1 LNLKANDI
9 RNIAIIAHV
18 DHGKTTLV
26 DYMLKQTH
34 AFRDNQHVDKRVM
47 DSNALEK
54 ERGITILA
62 KNLSVKYKNLK
73 INIIDTPGHADFGGE
88 VERTLKMVDGVL
100 LLVDAAEGPLP
111 QTKFVLK
118 KSLDLGIKPIVVI
131 NKIDRKD
138 ARPDE
143 VLNEVFDLFVSLGAN
158 EEQLDFPYVY
168 AVAKQGFAK
177 LNLEDENVSLEP
189 LFDMIV
195 RYVPAPEANL
205 DEPFQMLVSAIDY
218 NDYLGRI
225 GIGRI
230 TNGSVKE
237 GDNVVMIDKNGDK
250 HNSKISKLYAFE
262 NIKRVEVEE
271 MGAGDICAFAGLEDI
286 DIGDTLASPQKPE
299 ALKGVQIDEPRITMN
314 FMVNNS
320 PFAGTEGKYV
330 TTRNISERLSRELK
344 SNVSLRVEMTDS
356 PDIFKVSGRG
366 ELHLSIL
373 IENMR
378 REGYEIQLSKPQVI
392 FKKVLDVL
400 CEPIEHVIIDVPE
413 EHVGIVIEKLGKRKA
428 EMKNM
433 ITFDANTRLEFFIP
447 SRGLIGY
454 RAEFITDTK
463 GTGIM
468 HNNFNGYEPY
478 KGDIPQRQRGA
489 LFAMEGGVSSAYS
502 MYKLQERVVFFIEP
516 GTKVYEGMVV
526 GENTRT
532 NDMGVNVTKTKQL
545 TNMRSS
551 GADEAIRL
559 EPPKLLTL
567 EQAIEWIT
575 EDEYVEVTP
584 QSIRMRKRYL
594 TEMDRKNAR
603 LAQKAKEQEEQEQQ
617 ELQQENEKSE
627 ESGS

>member
-1 LNLKANDI
+1 MDSHRNDI

-26 DYMLKQTH
+26 DHLLKQTG
-34 AFRDNQHVDKRVM
+34 AFRKNQQVEKRVM

-62 KNLSVKYKNLK
+62 KNLSIHYKNCK

-118 KSLDLGIKPIVVI
+118 KSLDLGLKPIVVI

-138 ARPDE
+138 ARPNE
-143 VLNEVFDLFVSLGAN
+143 VLNEVFDLFVSLGASDD
-158 EEQLDFPYVY
+158 QLDFPYIY
-168 AVAKQGFAK
+168 TIAKQGIAK
-177 LNLEDENVSLEP
+177 VNLEDQSDNLLPLLEIII
-189 LFDMIV
+189 DK
-195 RYVPAPEANL
+195 VPKPFADLES
-205 DEPFQMLVSAIDY
+205 PFQMLISAIDY

-230 TNGSVKE
+230 HKGVLKA
-237 GDNVVMIDKNGDK
+237 GDNVFLITKEGG
-250 HNSKISKLYAFE
+250 KIEAKITRLYSFE
-262 NIKRVEVEE
+262 SIKRVETDELTS
-271 MGAGDICAFAGLEDI
+271 GDIGGIAGLEDV
-286 DIGDTLASPQKPE
+286 DIGDTIASKEKPE
-299 ALKGVQIDEPRITMN
+299 PLPFVAIDEPTITMN

-320 PFAGTEGKYV
+320 PFAGLDGKYV

-378 REGYEIQLSKPQVI
+378 REGYELQVTRPEVI
-392 FKKVLDVL
+392 LKKIDDVI
-400 CEPIEHVIIDVPE
+400 CEPTEHLIIDVPE
-413 EHVGIVIEKLGKRKA
+413 EFVGIVIEKLGKRKA

-433 ITFDANTRLEFFIP
+433 ITFNENTRIEFLIP

-454 RAEFITDTK
+454 RSEFMTDTK
-463 GTGIM
+463 GTGILH
-468 HNNFNGYEPY
+468 HNFQGYEPF
-478 KGDIPQRQRGA
+478 KGEIVHRQRGA
-489 LFAMEGGVSSAYS
+489 LAALETGLASAYA
-502 MYKLQERVVFFIEP
+502 MFKLQERSVFFIEP

-526 GENTRT
+526 GENSRN
-532 NDMGVNVTKTKQL
+532 NDMHVNVTKTKQL
-545 TNMRSS
+545 TNMRAS

-559 EPPKLLTL
+559 EPPTLLTL

-575 EDEYVEVTP
+575 DDEFVEITP
-584 QSIRMRKRYL
+584 HNIRMRKRYL

-603 LAQKAKEQEEQEQQ
+603 LAEKQKAA
-617 ELQQENEKSE
+617 
-627 ESGS
+627 ESVV